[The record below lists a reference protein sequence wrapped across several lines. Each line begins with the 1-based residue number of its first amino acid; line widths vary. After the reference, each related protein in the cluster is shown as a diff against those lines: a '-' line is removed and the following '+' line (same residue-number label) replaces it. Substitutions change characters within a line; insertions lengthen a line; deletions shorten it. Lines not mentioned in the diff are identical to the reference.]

1 MLKIKWTA
9 NPLFHLLEWAIKE
22 RKRQKKKNKNKN
34 KNKLN
39 YFILNL
45 KN

>member
-22 RKRQKKKNKNKN
+22 RKRQKKRIRIKIKIN
-34 KNKLN
+34 
-39 YFILNL
+39 
-45 KN
+45 